1 MKLASVLF
9 TITISAILFASCDKG
24 IKVHD
29 PNPSILRNDIPKSV
43 DENQKQAPE
52 KVVKDFLSWYVNNFE
67 EVYHFDTIKGGS
79 MDTSKTPSNYY
90 VDFKV
95 VDEYVNYLKKTGFF
109 TDDFLNEYRNIF
121 VEGDKR
127 FKKDPQ
133 NDGPPD
139 GFDFDYFMMTQED
152 FTQDLQ
158 NVNQLKFDSK
168 KIDDQTSSVIFEF
181 KNSGMKYKYKLK
193 SIDGKWQIDKIENI
207 SGT

>member
-1 MKLASVLF
+1 MKLAPIFFMIATSALF
-9 TITISAILFASCDKG
+9 FVSCDKG

-29 PNPSILRNDIPKSV
+29 PNPSILRNDILKSV

-52 KVVKDFLSWYVNNFE
+52 RVVKDFLSWYNKNFDTI
-67 EVYHFDTIKGGS
+67 YSFNTIKGGANENS
-79 MDTSKTPSNYY
+79 TNPTNYY

-95 VDEYVNYLKKTGFF
+95 VDEYINYFKKTGFF
-109 TDDFLNEYRNIF
+109 TDDFLNQYKNIF

-152 FTQDLQ
+152 FTKDLH
-158 NVNQLKFDSK
+158 NVDQIKFDSK

-181 KNSGMKYKYKLK
+181 KNSGMKYKYTVK
-193 SIDGKWQIDKIENI
+193 SINGKWQIDKIENI